1 MKREL
6 LLIAVLTAAGCRGT
20 DDGPAGTGTADGNTA
35 GEATVVAEAPAKP
48 AQDATADAAASPG
61 KPTAPIA
68 IDYQIIGTPIVGNP
82 VSIDVNVSSTRGD
95 VPIKLS
101 YRIVDADS
109 LSFAEAQPQEVALGR
124 VSERQPA
131 VRQVTVIPQREGR
144 LYLNVTAEIET
155 PDGALIKSMAIP
167 IQVGSG
173 PGKREKNG
181 EVTVDADGEA
191 IISLPA
197 DEG

>member
-6 LLIAVLTAAGCRGT
+6 LLIAVFLAVAGCRGADNEPA
-20 DDGPAGTGTADGNTA
+20 DDHPA
-35 GEATVVAEAPAKP
+35 GEAPVADEAPAKP
-48 AQDATADAAASPG
+48 SPETAADAQASPG
-61 KPTAPIA
+61 KPTAPIS
-68 IDYQIIGTPIVGNP
+68 IDYEIIGTPVVGNP
-82 VSIDVNVSSTRGD
+82 LSIDVNVSSTRGD
-95 VPIKLS
+95 VPIRLRYS
-101 YRIVDADS
+101 ILDADS
-109 LSFAEAQPQEVALGR
+109 LSFPEAQPEEVALGR

-155 PDGALIKSMAIP
+155 ADGALIKSMAIP

-173 PGKREKNG
+173 PGEREKNG

-197 DEG
+197 DEEG